1 MNNFYLYRLE
11 NQNKHVLIA
20 WDTDNTFWGSTFPI
34 RPDDTN
40 VLMQKLMRIP
50 EYNALWYAEIAR
62 ASAAGGGRQLAR
74 HADHPQRAADR
85 RGDEGRRLQ
94 AVLEQQL
101 RRRSRRDA
109 VVRARPRRP
118 T

>member
-11 NQNKHVLIA
+11 NQDVHVLIA
-20 WDTDNTFWGSTFPI
+20 WDTDNTFWGPLFPI

-50 EYNALWYAEIAR
+50 EYNALWFTEIQRANEMAE
-62 ASAAGGGRQLAR
+62 
-74 HADHPQRAADR
+74 ADGWLDRRDQPQRAADR
-85 RGDEGRRLQ
+85 RGDARGPLQ

-101 RRRSRRDA
+101 
-109 VVRARPRRP
+109 
-118 T
+118 